1 MRIEKIEKSE
11 DWKRSKGCEREQIL
25 MRSIYRERIGRVEED
40 EVGSWYIRGRDRD
53 VGARSYVEF
62 TRGGFLLV

>member
-1 MRIEKIEKSE
+1 
-11 DWKRSKGCEREQIL
+11 
-25 MRSIYRERIGRVEED
+25 MRSIYGERIGRVEED
-40 EVGSWYIRGRDRD
+40 EVGIWYIRGRDTD

>member
-1 MRIEKIEKSE
+1 MRKIEKSE
-11 DWKRSKGCEREQIL
+11 DWKRSKECEREQIL

-40 EVGSWYIRGRDRD
+40 EVGRWYIRGRNRD

-62 TRGGFLLV
+62 TRGVFLLV